1 MERMDSKD
9 QALAETHTK
18 NPHPERVT
26 DSLFSGGDPFF
37 DRRDLLQ
44 VKYEMLRAVEKDKR
58 AVTDAA
64 ETFGLSRTAFYQ
76 SREAFRRNGLAG
88 LARDRP
94 GPRSGHKLTKEIV
107 AHLEALKKRSPGLTW
122 GDLVR
127 EAEERFGLRIHVRS
141 VMRALAPAE
150 KKTRPRS
157 PPTKS

>member
-1 MERMDSKD
+1 MASDDSKE

-26 DSLFSGGDPFF
+26 DPLFSGGDPFF

-58 AVTDAA
+58 SVTDAA

-76 SREAFRRNGLAG
+76 SREAFLREGLAG
-88 LARDRP
+88 LARDKP
-94 GPRSGHKLTKEIV
+94 GPRSGHKLTEEIV
-107 AHLEALKKRSPGLTW
+107 AHLDALKKTSPGLTW
-122 GDLVR
+122 ADLVR
-127 EAEERFGLRIHVRS
+127 EAEARFGLRVHVRS

-157 PPTKS
+157 PPRKT